1 MGSYGK
7 KQPKQ
12 SAAKVTA
19 AMRAAKREEDA
30 KAHEQLLEQRRKD
43 ARRETSEG
51 DYEKMVDVQNTNR
64 TERMID
70 ASGIDDVV
78 KQLANAELSTPP
90 GSPGAGFVKR
100 SKGAY
105 MEYEEHMMVT
115 LKADQPGLKMS
126 QYKEMVF
133 KSWKKAPENPE
144 NSFMS

>member
-1 MGSYGK
+1 MAWRP
-7 KQPKQ
+7 Q
-12 SAAKVTA
+12 
-19 AMRAAKREEDA
+19 
-30 KAHEQLLEQRRKD
+30 
-43 ARRETSEG
+43 

-126 QYKEMVF
+126 QYKVPVTRPVSLFVLATPPSRSAVMDHISSRARSRPGTHGHGCPLTDLCVLPN
-133 KSWKKAPENPE
+133 ALL
-144 NSFMS
+144 